1 MAVQAKPGIRAV
13 ELAEKFEV
21 SKRTIYRDIDG
32 LSAVTPITSE
42 GHGKGFRF
50 IGKFMMYPPDLN
62 DEESVALSMIP
73 FVVDT
78 DKLPRAFHSAFDK
91 IMAAH
96 KGEINKSINLIDRI
110 TERIQMGKPAYRPQS
125 PNFLPVI
132 IQAMLECRTL
142 HTTYH
147 TQYRNSTTVRQID
160 PYFLVPREQR
170 FYLIGYCRK
179 EERVRIF
186 RVSRFLDA
194 KMTEQTFDKGDF
206 DIHRFLKDTWSIHRG
221 DRKTTFKVKFSAAV
235 ARYVKEDPF
244 RRLNRTQI
252 EFEAIRIEIL
262 RRRVFRI
269 KDKRIVGFGVRLRQ
283 LSDRMSLI
291 AAGDRRR
298 THLMLAVFSIQSAVS
313 GLRPSN
319 CDHRS

>member
-1 MAVQAKPGIRAV
+1 MSKLFARWIAIIMAVQAKPGIRAV

-96 KGEINKSINLIDRI
+96 KGEKNKSINLIDRI

-235 ARYVKEDPF
+235 ARYVKEEELFVQPAMTDTADGGLMF
-244 RRLNRTQI
+244 RVTVNNED
-252 EFEAIRIEIL
+252 EFIRWLLQYGPDAEVLSPRSAREAMKEKL
-262 RRRVFRI
+262 
-269 KDKRIVGFGVRLRQ
+269 KRWTELY
-283 LSDRMSLI
+283 
-291 AAGDRRR
+291 AK
-298 THLMLAVFSIQSAVS
+298 
-313 GLRPSN
+313 
-319 CDHRS
+319 